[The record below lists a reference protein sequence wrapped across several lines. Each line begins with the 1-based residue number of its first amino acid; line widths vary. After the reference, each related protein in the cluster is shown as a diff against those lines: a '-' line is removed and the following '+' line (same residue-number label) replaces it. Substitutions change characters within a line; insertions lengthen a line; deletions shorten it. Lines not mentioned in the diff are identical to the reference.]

1 MCRMPAYKKL
11 YQRTV
16 VRETENLCRTFKEQT
31 MYQVEE
37 FENQAKKQGFILKS
51 VNLVKIDGVHYVKIA
66 STEVDKEN
74 LKIIW
79 DEDGKAYCNQIRYND
94 SDKVALVIYF
104 DEKKG
109 QWVGVKSEDI
119 CTRNETFDLHFKR
132 VIEK

>member
-1 MCRMPAYKKL
+1 
-11 YQRTV
+11 
-16 VRETENLCRTFKEQT
+16 
-31 MYQVEE
+31 MYQVEV

-79 DEDGKAYCNQIRYND
+79 DEDGKAYCKQIRYND

-132 VIEK
+132 AIEK